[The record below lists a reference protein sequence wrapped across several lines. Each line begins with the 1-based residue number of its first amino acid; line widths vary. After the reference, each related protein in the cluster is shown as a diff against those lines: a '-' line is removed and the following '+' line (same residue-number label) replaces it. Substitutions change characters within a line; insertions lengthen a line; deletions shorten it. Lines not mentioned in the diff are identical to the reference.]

1 MRLALDRAC
10 ASRPEISDRA
20 DEAAIASTIAAA
32 IATTIPIRTLDL
44 IVIHTP
50 KTVSL
55 EKPVAR
61 WAAWKQVSREEIE
74 PIAEPPKQFT
84 HPLPK
89 TSAGRK
95 RFAVGT
101 CISSAGCAM
110 TAFADGDLLLG
121 ASGEEESRKA
131 ARAY

>member
-1 MRLALDRAC
+1 MSFALDRAC

-32 IATTIPIRTLDL
+32 IATTTPIRTLDF

-55 EKPVAR
+55 KKPVAR
-61 WAAWKQVSREEIE
+61 RAARKQVAREEIA

-84 HPLPK
+84 QSF
-89 TSAGRK
+89 TQNVRRQRTIRRR
-95 RFAVGT
+95 RFYLARRVD
-101 CISSAGCAM
+101 
-110 TAFADGDLLLG
+110 AD
-121 ASGEEESRKA
+121 
-131 ARAY
+131 

>member
-20 DEAAIASTIAAA
+20 DEAVIASTISAA
-32 IATTIPIRTLDL
+32 IATTTPIRTLDL

-55 EKPVAR
+55 KNSVACWTAR
-61 WAAWKQVSREEIE
+61 RQVAREEIA

-84 HPLPK
+84 LYPNRP
-89 TSAGRK
+89 SAENGPPQTFVSRTPVD
-95 RFAVGT
+95 ADL
-101 CISSAGCAM
+101 
-110 TAFADGDLLLG
+110 TARSERDF
-121 ASGEEESRKA
+121 
-131 ARAY
+131 